1 MAELRAVDDYPL
13 QECASC
19 HYTWMSDD
27 ETCPRCV
34 FEPEGFEPGRSLLI
48 DWAEF
53 WSRDPAT
60 EDWLIW
66 PLVPA
71 GRGVALFAPA
81 KAGKSLV
88 ILALAAGGATGR
100 RGLDGVKRDPISV
113 LYLDYEMTLDD
124 LQERLEA
131 MGYGPESDLSNL
143 HYASLPSLPPLNS
156 PEGAKAVVELVKM
169 TGAQLVVIDT
179 FGRAVEGEE
188 NSNDVAQDFY
198 RWTGLALKSAGVAY
212 LRTDHAGKDPTKG
225 QRGGSAKNDDVDV
238 VWQLMRVQDGVIVKA
253 THRRIGWVPESV
265 HIQVDDTTGW
275 DLSVT
280 QDMSYPAGTKELAEL
295 MDSLKISVD
304 ESTTNA
310 IRAIKAASPDGKG
323 KQKGAILAAQRYRR
337 SLEMDVLHPVP
348 NGSAPG
354 RNGAHHHLPGSEPV
368 REPVGTA
375 GTGSENRQTDTGNTD
390 PVSTSGTAPRNTSST
405 RAGTGPEPPE
415 PVVADKG
422 DTGFLPLGGTGS
434 QSQLDDDWE
443 DPF

>member
-1 MAELRAVDDYPL
+1 MDNYPL
-13 QECASC
+13 QECATC

-27 ETCPRCV
+27 DTCPRCV
-34 FEPEGFEPGRSLLI
+34 FEPDGYEPSRAMLI

-53 WSRDPAT
+53 WNRDPAT

-66 PLVPA
+66 PLAPA

-81 KAGKSLV
+81 KAGKSLI
-88 ILALAAGGATGR
+88 ILALAAAGATGR

-156 PEGAKAVVELVKM
+156 PEGAKAVLELVKV

-198 RWTGLALKSAGVAY
+198 RWTGLALKAAGVAY

-265 HIQVDDTTGW
+265 QIKVDDSTGW
-275 DLSVT
+275 ELSVT
-280 QDMSYPAGTKELAEL
+280 QDASYPAGTKEVADLLDAL
-295 MDSLKISVD
+295 GVSVD
-304 ESTTNA
+304 ESATNA

-323 KQKGAILAAQRYRR
+323 KQKGAVLHAQRYRR
-337 SLEMDVLHPVP
+337 SFEVDVLSPVP
-348 NGSAPG
+348 RGSTPG
-354 RNGAHHHLPGSEPV
+354 HNNAHHHLPATEPV

-375 GTGSENRQTDTGNTD
+375 GTGSGNRFDQR
-390 PVSTSGTAPRNTSST
+390 STEAVPATPGTASQKQHLTS
-405 RAGTGPEPPE
+405 PEPAPE
-415 PVVADKG
+415 PVGTGDPDKG

-434 QSQLDDDWE
+434 QSQPVDEWE
-443 DPF
+443 APF